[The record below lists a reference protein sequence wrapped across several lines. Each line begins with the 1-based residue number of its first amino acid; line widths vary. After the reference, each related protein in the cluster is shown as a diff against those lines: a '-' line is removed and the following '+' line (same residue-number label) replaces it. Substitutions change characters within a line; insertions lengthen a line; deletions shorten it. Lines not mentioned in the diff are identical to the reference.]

1 MTPALSLVGLS
12 KQFKSTVA
20 LNDVSLEVTPGEFI
34 ALLGPS
40 GCGKTTLLRMLAGF
54 DLPSSGA
61 ITIDGRDVSTLPPSA
76 RNIGMV
82 FQHYALF
89 PHLSVRRN
97 IEYGLRMHRWTAQK
111 RKARVDE
118 LLEMIKLTAM
128 AERMPRQLSG
138 GQQQRVA
145 IARALA
151 YAPKILLMDE
161 PLGALDRALRIDMAE
176 EIRAIHRQLGTTFVY
191 VTHDR
196 DEAMILADRILIMN
210 QGQIVADGAPE
221 TLFRRPNSRFVAQF
235 FAGMN
240 LFPRDVLG
248 TDQWAAVAPDAICFA
263 PPQVAHATLECT
275 VKDRLFLGERVQV
288 SLQHGAQEVVAHLPA
303 LSGQTFERGANLS
316 AYIPRERIISLQEG

>member
-1 MTPALSLVGLS
+1 MKPALSLTGLT
-12 KQFKSTVA
+12 KRFKSTLA
-20 LNDVSLEVTPGEFI
+20 LNEISLEVTPGEFI

-40 GCGKTTLLRMLAGF
+40 GSGKTTLLRMLAGF
-54 DLPSSGA
+54 DLPSSGSIA
-61 ITIDGRDVSTLPPSA
+61 MNGRDVSSSPPAA
-76 RNIGMV
+76 RDIGMV

-89 PHLSVRRN
+89 PHLNVRRN
-97 IEYGLRMHRWTAQK
+97 IEYGLRMHRWNAV
-111 RKARVDE
+111 RRRERVDE
-118 LLEMIKLTAM
+118 LLEMIQLGPM

-161 PLGALDRALRIDMAE
+161 PLGALDRSLRIDMAE
-176 EIRAIHRQLGTTFVY
+176 EIRAIHRKLETTFVY

-210 QGQIVADGAPE
+210 QGNIVADGSPE
-221 TLFRRPNSRFVAQF
+221 SLFLQPKSRFVAEF

-240 LFPRDVLG
+240 VLPGEVLG
-248 TDQWAAVAPDAICFA
+248 AAGTVAVAPDAMA
-263 PPQVAHATLECT
+263 LTPPAEPHVALDCR
-275 VKDRLFLGERVQV
+275 VNDRLFLGERVQL
-288 SLQHGAQEVVAHLPA
+288 SLQHEAGELTAHLP
-303 LSGQTFERGANLS
+303 LREGPRILPGASVS